1 MKLTDKPVRRIYKLD
16 IDDLIAQIKGIE
28 EEIKEVK
35 NNLANLTDYAVNY
48 YEGLLKK
55 YGKGKE
61 RKTEIKEFDTIQVKH
76 VAIANTKL
84 YINRAEGFV
93 GTSLKKMS
101 SYVTVP
107 TMMILLLLPSRAL

>member
-48 YEGLLKK
+48 YEGLLKNMA
-55 YGKGKE
+55 
-61 RKTEIKEFDTIQVKH
+61 RVRSVKQ
-76 VAIANTKL
+76 KL
-84 YINRAEGFV
+84 KNLIPF
-93 GTSLKKMS
+93 K
-101 SYVTVP
+101 
-107 TMMILLLLPSRAL
+107 